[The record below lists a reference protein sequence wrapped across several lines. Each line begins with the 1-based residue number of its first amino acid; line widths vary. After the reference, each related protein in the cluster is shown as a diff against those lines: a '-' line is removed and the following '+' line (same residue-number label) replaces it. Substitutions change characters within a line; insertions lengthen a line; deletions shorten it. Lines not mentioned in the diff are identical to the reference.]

1 MTGAD
6 PERFIV
12 ANTGL
17 ASPSL
22 VPEITLHL
30 ATDALP
36 LWHKTEEELAE
47 EGLPPPFWAF
57 AWAGGQ
63 ALARHLLDHPE
74 AVGGK
79 TVLDVGAGGGIVA
92 VAAAMAGAGTVT
104 ANEVDPFALAAI
116 ALNAAENGVD
126 VAVVSSDLL
135 ATDPAQ
141 DVILVGDLFY
151 EKPLAERVLAFLRR
165 ARGRGATVLI
175 GDPGRTYLPRKDLTQ
190 VSVHHVPVTRA
201 LEDTDIKRT
210 VVWTLPSQQ

>member
-1 MTGAD
+1 MTRDD
-6 PERFIV
+6 PERFII

-17 ASPSL
+17 GAPSL

-63 ALARHLLDHPE
+63 ALARHLLDHPDG
-74 AVGGK
+74 VSGK
-79 TVLDVGAGGGIVA
+79 RVLDVGAGGGIVA
-92 VAAAMAGAGTVT
+92 IAAMKAGAREVT
-104 ANEVDPFALAAI
+104 ANELDPFALAAI
-116 ALNAAENGVD
+116 GLNAAHNGVSVD
-126 VAVVSSDLL
+126 VVAGDLL
-135 ATDPAQ
+135 ATDPPH

-151 EKPLAERVLAFLRR
+151 EKPLAERVLSFLRR
-165 ARGRGATVLI
+165 ARERGSTVLI
-175 GDPGRTYLPRKDLTQ
+175 GDPGRTYLPRKDLVQ
-190 VSVHHVPVTRA
+190 LSVHRVPVTRA

-210 VVWTLPSQQ
+210 VVWTLP